1 MSKLDEI
8 IIKRYKATSPGIR
21 GRVIVLDRSISKS
34 TTNKFF
40 FRALNRKKFRNSNGN
55 LVSYHRSFG
64 NKKLYRIID
73 FKRIFFDFNA
83 KVVNFEYDPNRNVS
97 IALIQYENGTFSYI
111 LKNEGLKK
119 GSIVKSS
126 LKLEPMIN
134 IGDNLKLSNIPV
146 GTIISNISEKHVH
159 SNGKYLRA
167 AGMYGQLVLKKDGT
181 NLVLFSSGRKKFFDD
196 ESTATIGIISG
207 SQKKFV
213 NIGKAGANR
222 WLGKRPHVRGVAMN
236 PIDHPHGGG
245 NGKSSG
251 GRPSVSRWGKYT
263 KGVVKKK

>member
-1 MSKLDEI
+1 MAKFNEI
-8 IIKRYKATSPGIR
+8 RIKRYKATSPGIR
-21 GRVIVLDRSISKS
+21 GRVIIVDTSINKYP
-34 TTNKFF
+34 TNKFF
-40 FRALNRKKFRNSNGN
+40 FRSLSRKNFINSKGN
-55 LVSYHRSFG
+55 LVNYHRSFG
-64 NKKLYRIID
+64 KKKLYRIID

-83 KVVNFEYDPNRNVS
+83 KVLNFEYDPNRNVS

-111 LKNEGLKK
+111 LKNEGLKI
-119 GSIVKSS
+119 GDTIKSS
-126 LKLEPMIN
+126 IKLQSHIN
-134 IGDNLKLSNIPV
+134 VGDHLKLSNIPV
-146 GTIISNISEKHVH
+146 GTIISNISEKNIN
-159 SNGKYLRA
+159 SGGKYLRA
-167 AGMYGQLVLKKDGT
+167 AGMYGQLVLKKDGK
-181 NLVLFSSGRKKFFDD
+181 NLVLFSSGKRKYFDD

-207 SQKKFV
+207 SQKKFT